1 MTSEEF
7 MNADFGEATCG
18 DVVLFGVVCKYED
31 QEGDANWTRWSSR
44 GTPRIHAWRS
54 NGYANVTLLVEVM
67 LTDETRDALEIEAPS
82 LAEAEAKWMEI
93 ASLRSPLLAA
103 AVSTMA
109 STKEVV

>member
-18 DVVLFGVVCKYED
+18 DAVLFGVLCKYED
-31 QEGDANWTRWSSR
+31 QTGDAHWTRWSSR

-54 NGYANVTLLVEVM
+54 NGYANVTLLVEVK
-67 LTDETRDALEIEAPS
+67 LSDETRDTLEVEAPS
-82 LAEAEAKWMEI
+82 LADAEVKWLEV